1 MYLHLGN
8 NYLIRKDRIIAIFD
22 LTTAGSSQTAR
33 KLLENFLN
41 KDKVQNICQRDKA
54 KSVIITDSATNY
66 LSPISSSTLL
76 KRGLNSFDF
85 D

>member
-33 KLLENFLN
+33 KLLDNFLN